1 MAQYLRMKKVFI
13 TANLPGKSVELLRR
27 DFHVEVFPK
36 ERPATRNE
44 LLKGAK
50 DAHAIITM
58 LFDKVDRI
66 LIDSSQN
73 LLIISNCAVG
83 TENIDTPYATE
94 KGIFVTNTPG
104 VLTETTADLAWAL
117 ILSVSRRLVEGD
129 SFLRDGKFIG
139 WRPLLLLGVNVYG
152 KTLGIYGMGRIGTA
166 VARRAKGFDMQVIYH
181 SRRRNKDGVRK
192 IRTKYVDFPNL
203 LKESDFLVITA
214 PLNEESRGRFGIEE
228 FRKMKRTSVLVNV
241 GRGQIIKEKELAFA
255 LKEGIIWGAG
265 LDVYEREPYVE
276 EGLLELKNIVLIPH
290 LGSATEETRT
300 RMADIAIENVI
311 LALSGNIPKNL
322 VNPKALGENKKS

>member
-1 MAQYLRMKKVFI
+1 MKKVFI